1 MVEVVVEVVPGF
13 SDLLHPMN
21 KSENERITQIMNK
34 HFFITVS
41 SFFVALSSVPDLH
54 VQSL

>member
-1 MVEVVVEVVPGF
+1 MIEVVVEVVVEVVPGF

-34 HFFITVS
+34 LFFITVS
-41 SFFVALSSVPDLH
+41 SFFFCFE
-54 VQSL
+54 